1 MVTEPTVPVRGSLV
15 YISETLCGGGPP
27 SNLTPDAFTQMGTH
41 IQMCGHI
48 QTHVT
53 EKVLEPRAL

>member
-15 YISETLCGGGPP
+15 YISEALCGGGLP
-27 SNLTPDAFTQMGTH
+27 SNITPDAFTQKGTH
-41 IQMCGHI
+41 IQMCAHI

-53 EKVLEPRAL
+53 IKVLKP